1 MAVNLSPVGG
11 VAAQFFDNDGNVL
24 SGGKIYTYAAGTS
37 TPATVYTSSN
47 GSIAH
52 SNPIVLD
59 SAGRVPTGEIWLTDG
74 INYKF
79 VLNNSIGTL
88 IGTYDNISGIN
99 SNFISFTNSQEI
111 QTATAGQTV
120 FTLTT
125 MQYQVGT
132 NSLSVFVDGV
142 NQYGP
147 SASYAY
153 TETSSTSV
161 TFVNGLHVGALVKFT
176 SSQQQGAGAVNASQV
191 AYNPAGTGAVTTNV
205 QAKLRQYVSVKDF
218 GAVGDGTT
226 NDTAAIQAALNAS
239 RYVVVPIGTY
249 RLESTITVPANTRL
263 EFQGGTNIVS
273 PPPAVFFKAHSGV
286 GISLG
291 ASCIISGGGI
301 YSNKTTYPTG
311 NGVNMLG
318 SQSTIENFAI
328 NDVGGV
334 GIRLGSVSTYVNTN
348 SCQLTNIKIYGC
360 GSDGIYIHD
369 AFGSDSNAHTITSCV
384 VIACNGHGIRLNRT
398 FWATVINCN
407 VEICTGYGLYLSG
420 ETVPNDPDCR
430 YANIFGGDYNE
441 GNTAGPIF
449 DNSYFPFIQIADVN
463 AKPTNAR
470 SGAGSILQFLGGT
483 QNELYGLTSTSGI
496 KAVAVHT
503 QNLTNIALA
512 TGVAATILNAT
523 QGGYLVTAYLNGYGN
538 DSCASAL
545 VVYSGTGSVF
555 VSANNSTYLTITG
568 SGTSVQLTQTK
579 AANATGVYTF
589 LKLGQI

>member
-1 MAVNLSPVGG
+1 MAVNLSLLGG
-11 VAAQFFDNDGNVL
+11 AGWQFFDNNGVPL
-24 SGGKIYTYAAGTS
+24 AGGLLYTYQAGTAIS
-37 TPATVYTSSN
+37 NATYTSSSGLIPN
-47 GSIAH
+47 A
-52 SNPIVLD
+52 NPIVL
-59 SAGRVPTGEIWLTDG
+59 SSTGRVPFEIWLTQG
-74 INYKF
+74 VSYKF
-79 VLNNSIGTL
+79 VLKTSAFIT
-88 IGTYDNISGIN
+88 IGTYDNIDGAADPADIYAALAASSG
-99 SNFISFTNSQEI
+99 SSLVGFIQSGS
-111 QTATAGQTV
+111 
-120 FTLTT
+120 
-125 MQYQVGT
+125 
-132 NSLSVFVDGV
+132 
-142 NQYGP
+142 
-147 SASYAY
+147 
-153 TETSSTSV
+153 
-161 TFVNGLHVGALVKFT
+161 
-176 SSQQQGAGAVNASQV
+176 GAVA
-191 AYNPAGTGAVTTNV
+191 TTV
-205 QAKLRQYVSVKDF
+205 QAKLRESVSVLDF
-218 GAVGDGTT
+218 GATGDGTT
-226 NDTAAIQAALNAS
+226 DDTTAIQAALNAS

-263 EFQGGTNIVS
+263 EFQGGTSIVS
-273 PPPAVFFKAHSGV
+273 PPPAVFFKAHNGV

-311 NGVNMLG
+311 NGINMLG
-318 SQSTIENFAI
+318 GQSTIENFAI

-496 KAVAVHT
+496 ISTAVHT
-503 QNLTNIALA
+503 KNLTNIALA
-512 TGVAATILNAT
+512 TGVATTIMDVT
-523 QGGYLVTAYLNGYGN
+523 VGGYLVTAYLNGYGN

-545 VVYSGTGSVF
+545 VVYSGTGDIF

-568 SGTSVQLTQTK
+568 TSTLVKLTQTK
-579 AANATGVYTF
+579 TANATGVYTF